1 MQRLRANNWCLCRS
15 FKVRFLVIDSSIF
28 NTVLSLF
35 YKVFMKIIKS
45 YVLVFGFLSIIISP
59 SGFSQSSFDLT
70 QLESGQ
76 LLLNLSATEQISV
89 EQDTLN
95 ASLAYSVQGREKI
108 SLQND
113 VNTKI
118 ADALELVE
126 AIPELQNST
135 GQYYVYIIQPGRPS
149 RNDIENPIWRAQ
161 QSLQLSSRDSEKL
174 LEAAGELQSSGMEIN
189 RLNYSL
195 SEEAFEQTSDSLLSI
210 ALEKLESKANEAAKL
225 LNKSSA
231 SLVEVTI
238 NGDRNT
244 GFFQPRMEMMM
255 EASQADIPF
264 ESPTAVPGQS
274 EVSLSISAKALLSP

>member
-1 MQRLRANNWCLCRS
+1 
-15 FKVRFLVIDSSIF
+15 
-28 NTVLSLF
+28 
-35 YKVFMKIIKS
+35 MKIIKS

-174 LEAAGELQSSGMEIN
+174 LEAVGELQSSGME
-189 RLNYSL
+189 RWV
-195 SEEAFEQTSDSLLSI
+195 APR
-210 ALEKLESKANEAAKL
+210 
-225 LNKSSA
+225 SS
-231 SLVEVTI
+231 
-238 NGDRNT
+238 G
-244 GFFQPRMEMMM
+244 
-255 EASQADIPF
+255 
-264 ESPTAVPGQS
+264 
-274 EVSLSISAKALLSP
+274 